1 MYFSFLLLISKP
13 KYFFFIY
20 YCFYLHDLYT
30 FLLILEYIHII
41 ITKIKTSILKS
52 SLCGYS
58 DAYIIVNGTI
68 KITGAGADANGK
80 REDENKNSNI

>member
-1 MYFSFLLLISKP
+1 MLISKP

-68 KITGAGADANGK
+68 KITGAGEDANGK
-80 REDENKNSNI
+80 REDENKKSNI